1 MSSVMCVGIAT
12 LDHIFQVESFTEQEH
27 KTRATMYESVGGGMA
42 ANAAVA
48 IVRAG
53 GRAILSTNLG
63 DDLTGSVILEELR
76 TDYVDISQVNIV
88 NGVASP
94 VASVLIN
101 NKGERQIVSHIPRT
115 LFERNWPLPN
125 LPSDCSAVM
134 VDTRWPSGACA
145 ALSAARKQDIP
156 GVVDLEIVDNEDVG
170 PILLQA
176 SHIVVPRESLE
187 ILTGVDNPAVA
198 LRKLTEITNAHV
210 SVTLGSEGV
219 IWLEG
224 NTLQKLPAVQI
235 DALDTVG
242 AGDVFHGIL
251 AKELGEGRDF
261 RGAATEANLVAALKC
276 TKKGGRRSVPNL
288 TQINAFKVRL
298 GLIG

>member
-12 LDHIFQVESFTEQEH
+12 LDHIFQVESFTEKEH

-115 LFERNWPLPN
+115 LFERN
-125 LPSDCSAVM
+125 
-134 VDTRWPSGACA
+134 
-145 ALSAARKQDIP
+145 
-156 GVVDLEIVDNEDVG
+156 
-170 PILLQA
+170 
-176 SHIVVPRESLE
+176 
-187 ILTGVDNPAVA
+187 
-198 LRKLTEITNAHV
+198 
-210 SVTLGSEGV
+210 
-219 IWLEG
+219 
-224 NTLQKLPAVQI
+224 
-235 DALDTVG
+235 
-242 AGDVFHGIL
+242 
-251 AKELGEGRDF
+251 
-261 RGAATEANLVAALKC
+261 
-276 TKKGGRRSVPNL
+276 
-288 TQINAFKVRL
+288 
-298 GLIG
+298 